1 MAVKQRLNQGKLQRA
16 RDAVSRLINE
26 VHDARLRYAHCSH
39 LRPRQLGVLS
49 RLLKQ
54 MVAAR
59 GGTPEQEVELKQRLT
74 RARQRVLGSSAV
86 TKPLAHYL
94 PACYGDALAQFDLQ
108 SAYLLRV
115 LADVTAE
122 PSGDVASLEAAP
134 LRKKISFP

>member
-39 LRPRQLGVLS
+39 LRPRRLGVLS

-59 GGTPEQEVELKQRLT
+59 GGSPEQEIHLKQLLV
-74 RARQRVLGSSAV
+74 RARQRVLGSSTV

-94 PACYGDALAQFDLQ
+94 PPCYGNALAQFDEQ

-115 LADVTAE
+115 LADVKVDSPVE
-122 PSGDVASLEAAP
+122 
-134 LRKKISFP
+134 R